1 MGNSFKFGT
10 VVEEEHFTDRV
21 RYGKRSKTELVI
33 IRYMRKM
40 QEEIRNM
47 TEDEFWEYINSSN
60 PRPVNKGDEPLHFK
74 TKEEWR
80 AYYSDGHEISEFM
93 EIIGSKYGV

>member
-1 MGNSFKFGT
+1 
-10 VVEEEHFTDRV
+10 
-21 RYGKRSKTELVI
+21 
-33 IRYMRKM
+33 MRKT

-47 TEDEFWEYINSSN
+47 TEDEFWEYLNRPN
-60 PRPVNKGDEPLHFK
+60 PRMVNKSDDPLHFK

-93 EIIGSKYGV
+93 EIIRSKYGG